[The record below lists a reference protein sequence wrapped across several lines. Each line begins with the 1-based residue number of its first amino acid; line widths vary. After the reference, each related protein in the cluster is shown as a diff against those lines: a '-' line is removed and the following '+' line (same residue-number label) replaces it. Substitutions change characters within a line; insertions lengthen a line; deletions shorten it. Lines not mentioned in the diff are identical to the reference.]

1 MPLQIHIDYDGPSL
15 SDTASL
21 ASREDPLEGSQ
32 VPFSAGELSSP
43 PPDDDAVT
51 VSSKDTHGRLRQG
64 RAPLIK
70 KFLNGTP
77 RAVGS
82 PSRGRQPQKPSR
94 SRILNFGSR
103 MSSTE
108 EAEESN
114 TQDMR
119 TDARSLHSVA
129 DTERGYSDDISGV
142 FERLRL
148 EEQRDPTLPHE
159 RSMLQTEIGQAWLKD
174 QSTNRLKAT
183 LGRLPSIR
191 DDFSLNT
198 DTPLSDAGTDIM
210 LPKDEPGK
218 SFGSNSGSG
227 SYESEEDLEYEIVNY
242 GQPSKPR
249 YILRTAQSIS
259 ESNRSY
265 RQWHVDPLRASSTRG
280 GH

>member
-1 MPLQIHIDYDGPSL
+1 MPLQIHLDYDGPSL

-51 VSSKDTHGRLRQG
+51 VSSKDTRGLLRQS
-64 RAPLIK
+64 RADSSLIK
-70 KFLNGTP
+70 KLLNATP
-77 RAVGS
+77 RAACS
-82 PSRGRQPQKPSR
+82 SSQSRPSQRPSR

-119 TDARSLHSVA
+119 TDTRSLHSVA
-129 DTERGYSDDISGV
+129 DTERGYSDDLSGV
-142 FERLRL
+142 FDRLRL
-148 EEQRDPTLPHE
+148 EEQRDPTLSHD
-159 RSMLQTEIGQAWLKD
+159 RSILQTEIGQAWLKD
-174 QSTNRLKAT
+174 QNALRLKAT
-183 LGRLPSIR
+183 LARLPVPSIS
-191 DDFSLNT
+191 DDFSLNA
-198 DTPLSDAGTDIM
+198 PLSYADTDIM

-218 SFGSNSGSG
+218 SFRSYRGSG
-227 SYESEEDLEYEIVNY
+227 SSESAEDLDYEIVY
-242 GQPSKPR
+242 RGQTSKPR
-249 YILRTAQSIS
+249 YILRTAESLS

-265 RQWHVDPLRASSTRG
+265 RRRHGHPPGASTTR
-280 GH
+280 